1 MNWGETPSGV
11 MSNFGTGS
19 SSEACNGGKKKKGEE
34 KRKNVLVIRTL
45 EQTLKVATRK
55 FVATTTL

>member
-1 MNWGETPSGV
+1 MVLCLTLVLEVPLKLATGE
-11 MSNFGTGS
+11 
-19 SSEACNGGKKKKGEE
+19 GGRK
-34 KRKNVLVIRTL
+34 KNVLVIRTL